1 MLLTDFI
8 TTFKQN
14 IKYPAITLSGFPTMP
29 FVPDRKQSTKA
40 RPTRPKHYR
49 VILDEINRH

>member
-40 RPTRPKHYR
+40 RPTRPRHYR